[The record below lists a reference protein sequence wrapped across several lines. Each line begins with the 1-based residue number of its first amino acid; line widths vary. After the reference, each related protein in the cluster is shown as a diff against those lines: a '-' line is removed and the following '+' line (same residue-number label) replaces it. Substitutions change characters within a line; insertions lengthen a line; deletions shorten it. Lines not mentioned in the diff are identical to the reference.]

1 MNPVL
6 IMFLAFFTLLAV
18 GVPIGVSIAVTCV
31 LSTVIDPTMT
41 TTATYCVRN
50 IVSAIDVQS
59 MLAVP
64 LFIISG
70 VIMARGGISKR
81 LFDFFAYF
89 LGMLPAG
96 LPITVIVTCL
106 FYGAISGSSPA
117 TVAAVGAM
125 CIPILTSLGY
135 SLEFTTALV
144 TTAGSLGVIIPPS
157 IPFIMFGLA
166 TGESVGDL
174 FIASIIPGC
183 LIALALI
190 SYTVFYC
197 LKHGEDKEKLHANT
211 QRLRAKGLGGIFKD
225 SVFALLTPVI
235 ILGGIYSGIT
245 TPTEAAGISVIYAIM
260 VSMILYRTVTLKD
273 LYAIYVESVGTVAPI
288 MIVVAY
294 ATVFGR
300 ILTFSN
306 VPQIVA
312 EAISSSFTSKIAL
325 LLVLNVFL
333 LIVGA
338 LMDTTPAILIL
349 APIFISAVKAFGV
362 SGIHFGVI
370 MIVNLAIGF
379 VTPPIGLNLYVASSM
394 TKLSVP
400 TIAKHAIP
408 FLIAF
413 IIAMLIITYVPEI
426 SMALIQ

>member
-1 MNPVL
+1 MNPVTIL
-6 IMFLAFFTLLAV
+6 FIVFFVLLAI

-31 LSTVIDPTMT
+31 ISTIVDPTMM
-41 TTATYCVRN
+41 TTATYCIRN
-50 IVSAIDVQS
+50 FISAIDVQS

-70 VIMARGGISKR
+70 VLMAKGGISKR

-144 TTAGSLGVIIPPS
+144 TTAGGLGVIIPPS
-157 IPFIMFGLA
+157 IPFIMYGLA

-174 FIASIIPGC
+174 FIAGVLPGC

-190 SYTVFYC
+190 AYAVYYC
-197 LKHGEDKEKLHANT
+197 KRHGEDKEKLRENT
-211 QRLRAKGLGGIFKD
+211 ERLRAKGLSGILRD
-225 SVFALLTPVI
+225 SIFALLTPVI
-235 ILGGIYSGIT
+235 ILGGIYSGVV
-245 TPTEAAGISVIYAIM
+245 TPTEAAGISVVYAIL
-260 VSMILYRTVTLKD
+260 VSMVIYRTVTFKD
-273 LYAIYVESVGTVAPI
+273 LFAIYAESVGTVAPI
-288 MIVVAY
+288 MAVVAF

-300 ILTFSN
+300 VLTFSN
-306 VPQIVA
+306 VPQAVA
-312 EAISSSFTSKIAL
+312 QMISYSFTSKVL
-325 LLVLNVFL
+325 LLLSLNLFL
-333 LIVGA
+333 LVVGA

-349 APIFISAVKAFGV
+349 APIFINAVTAFGV

-394 TKLSVP
+394 TKLPVP
-400 TIAKHAIP
+400 TIAKHAVP
-408 FLIAF
+408 FIIAF
-413 IIAMLIITYVPEI
+413 IIALLIITFVPAI
-426 SMALIQ
+426 SLALI